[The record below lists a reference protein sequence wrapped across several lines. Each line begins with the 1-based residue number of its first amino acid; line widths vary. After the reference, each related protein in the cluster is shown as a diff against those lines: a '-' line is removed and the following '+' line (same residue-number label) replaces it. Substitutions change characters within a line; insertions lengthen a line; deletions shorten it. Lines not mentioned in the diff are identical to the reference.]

1 MTEERAQRH
10 LAAILAADVVGYSRL
25 MEQDEAD
32 TFAQLR
38 MHRRELFEP
47 EINKHRGRIFKL
59 MGDGLLAEFGS
70 VADAV
75 ECAVVLQRGMAE
87 RNNGVSIERRIDVR
101 IGINLGDV
109 IVEGEDRH
117 GEGVNIACRLQQLA
131 EPGGICVSG
140 KVAKEVEKKLAFGF
154 ESMGEQKVKNIAEP
168 IPTFRVKLE
177 GPPTRRPSMRRR
189 ILPWQAVA
197 AAVIAIIVIVGT
209 WFAYV
214 QTGPPA
220 QTPIATVPSVAV
232 LPFDNMSGDSA
243 MAYFADGVSEDII
256 SMLSR
261 SPDVLVVAR
270 NSSFTYKGKATDAR
284 QIGKELNV
292 GYVLE
297 GSVRKEADKVRIVA
311 QLIDAKTG
319 EHVWAERFDK
329 TGTDPWALQDEVTG
343 KIIGALTGEKG
354 QLKQAQYHDAWGKDS
369 ANLQE
374 YDYYLRGHALFMQF
388 TAEGVEQAGQI
399 WEEGLAK
406 FPNSALLQVNL
417 GWYHMGLAYN
427 GFSNDPTSDFRKAG
441 ELVRQALAHPNL
453 SPLERRLCHWLFAYV
468 NLWERKFDQA
478 LKEAETAKS
487 LAPYDAFMIGDL
499 CTVLYAS
506 GRPMQA
512 VEWADTARARDP
524 ANAAYYN
531 GVKGWALEIAGKPQ
545 ESLAALDSGMFWGD
559 LFPFVRAIV
568 LVRLNR
574 IDEARAE
581 VKKGL
586 AVDSSYTQ
594 AKWRK
599 INIYSDPSILD
610 NEVADLAR
618 AGLPEK

>member
-1 MTEERAQRH
+1 
-10 LAAILAADVVGYSRL
+10 
-25 MEQDEAD
+25 
-32 TFAQLR
+32 
-38 MHRRELFEP
+38 
-47 EINKHRGRIFKL
+47 
-59 MGDGLLAEFGS
+59 
-70 VADAV
+70 
-75 ECAVVLQRGMAE
+75 
-87 RNNGVSIERRIDVR
+87 
-101 IGINLGDV
+101 
-109 IVEGEDRH
+109 
-117 GEGVNIACRLQQLA
+117 
-131 EPGGICVSG
+131 
-140 KVAKEVEKKLAFGF
+140 
-154 ESMGEQKVKNIAEP
+154 
-168 IPTFRVKLE
+168 
-177 GPPTRRPSMRRR
+177 
-189 ILPWQAVA
+189 
-197 AAVIAIIVIVGT
+197 
-209 WFAYV
+209 
-214 QTGPPA
+214 
-220 QTPIATVPSVAV
+220 
-232 LPFDNMSGDSA
+232 
-243 MAYFADGVSEDII
+243 VSEDII

-468 NLWERKFDQA
+468 NVWERKFDQA

-545 ESLAALDSGMFWGD
+545 ESLAALDSGMTWGD